1 MKYRYLGSTGL
12 AVSELCFGAMTF
24 GEKGAFLGAP
34 GRNWSEFGVVPEN
47 TAYDL
52 VNKALDAGINFFDT
66 ADCYKNGQ
74 GEELLG
80 NALKGKRNK
89 VIIGTKGRWQIDP
102 NPNSLGASRYHII
115 NAVEES
121 LKRLKTDYIDIYHMH
136 GFDPRTSLEDTLRTL
151 DNLIRAGKIRY
162 IGVSNY
168 AAWQLAKSLGIS
180 ERLGIEKF
188 CVYQGYYNI
197 AARELEYEIIP
208 LSIDQNVGITVWSP
222 LAGGFLTGKYPRNQ
236 AYPEGSRLANV
247 TPFESAPI
255 ADREQAYQ
263 TLEVMQEIAK
273 QHNSTVA
280 QVALNWL
287 RTRPG
292 ITSLVIGATKI
303 SQLEDNIAALSWDLS
318 QEEID
323 TLNEVSNKEKP
334 YPYWHICN
342 VAGDRRI
349 ESDIYP

>member
-12 AVSELCFGAMTF
+12 SVSELCFGAMTF

-34 GRNWSEFGVVPEN
+34 DRNWSEFGVVSEN

-52 VNKALDAGINFFDT
+52 VYKALDAGINFFDT

-80 NALKGKRNK
+80 KALKGKRHQ

-115 NAVEES
+115 NAVELS
-121 LKRLKTDYIDIYHMH
+121 LKHLKTDYIDIYHLH

-151 DNLIRAGKIRY
+151 DNLIRDGKVRY

-168 AAWQLAKSLGIS
+168 AAWQLMKALGIS
-180 ERLGIEKF
+180 ERLGFEKF

-197 AARELEYEIIP
+197 AARELEHEIIP
-208 LSIDQNVGITVWSP
+208 LSVDQNVGITVWSP

-236 AYPEGSRLANV
+236 AYPEGSRLSNI

-255 ADREQAYQ
+255 ANREQAYQ
-263 TLEVMQEIAK
+263 TLDVMREIAQ
-273 QHNSTVA
+273 QHDASIA

-292 ITSLVIGATKI
+292 ITSLVIGATKMT
-303 SQLEDNIAALSWDLS
+303 QLEDNIAALSWKLS
-318 QEEID
+318 LEEIGL
-323 TLNEVSNKEKP
+323 LNKVSEKEKP

-342 VAGDRRI
+342 VASDRRI
-349 ESDIYP
+349 KGDIYP